1 MSCAVELDRSPYL
14 RHPGEA
20 HSREADQS
28 GFHPI
33 PKRKTWAKPASA
45 SILWLGLSLN
55 AMGSSQAYAITDL
68 GSIIGGLYSEAQGLN
83 QSGFVAGDWEPTN
96 SPFTRAFYCHQGT
109 FTDPGTLG
117 GLSAT
122 ASAINDTN
130 LIVGNSALLGDFIY
144 HAFRW
149 SNGSI
154 ADLGTVAG
162 NYSSAYG
169 VNNLGEIVG
178 ETSVSV
184 SNPNEVYAFIYI
196 GGTMTSPAGLKPL
209 GANYSS
215 ANGINSVHVMVGQTS
230 MPPAGGV
237 TNIHAFVY
245 TNGVGV
251 MKDLGTL
258 GGGYSDARAINET
271 FIIVGESDAVD
282 GSSGATNTHAFVY
295 TNEVGT
301 MKDLVAS
308 GASALGATGS
318 SASAINNAG
327 QIVGYALDAGNTS
340 HAFLYELRGG
350 ATMLDLIDY
359 IPPGSGWT
367 NLVYAN
373 GINDAG
379 QIAGAGLLTNGDYH
393 AFLLTPTN
401 AWIVLSSPIM
411 LANGQFRL
419 TVEGLPGQRF
429 AMQSST
435 NLADAASW
443 VFLTT
448 NTLTGTSTNF
458 TDQGAPGWP
467 CHCYR
472 AMLLP

>member
-1 MSCAVELDRSPYL
+1 
-14 RHPGEA
+14 
-20 HSREADQS
+20 
-28 GFHPI
+28 
-33 PKRKTWAKPASA
+33 
-45 SILWLGLSLN
+45 
-55 AMGSSQAYAITDL
+55 MGSSQAYAITDL
-68 GSIIGGLYSEAQGLN
+68 GPIIGGVYSEGQGLN
-83 QSGFVAGDWEPTN
+83 QSGSVVGDWEPTN
-96 SPFTRAFYCHQGT
+96 SLFVRAFYCHQGT
-109 FTDPGTLG
+109 ATDPGTLG

-122 ASAINDTN
+122 AYAINYTN
-130 LIVGNSALLGDFIY
+130 LIVGNSTLVGDFVY
-144 HAFRW
+144 HGFRW
-149 SNGSI
+149 SNGSMS
-154 ADLGTVAG
+154 DLGTIAG

-178 ETSVSV
+178 ETSVSLA
-184 SNPNEVYAFIYI
+184 NPNEVNAFIYS

-215 ANGINSVHVMVGQTS
+215 ANGINSFHVIVGQTS
-230 MPPAGGV
+230 IPPAGGV

-258 GGGYSDARAINET
+258 GGGYSDARAINDAY
-271 FIIVGESDAVD
+271 IIVGESDAVD
-282 GSSGATNTHAFVY
+282 STSGATNTHAFVY
-295 TNEVGT
+295 TNGVGAI
-301 MKDLVAS
+301 KDLVAS

-318 SASAINNAG
+318 SASSVNNVG

-340 HAFLYELRGG
+340 HAFLYELHG
-350 ATMLDLIDY
+350 AETMLDLIQY

-379 QIAGAGLLTNGDYH
+379 QIAGAGLLANGDYH

-401 AWIVLSSPIM
+401 GSIVLSSPIM
-411 LANGQFRL
+411 LSNGQFQL
-419 TVEGLPGQRF
+419 TVEGNPGLRF